1 MGVVSAGEDAFP
13 TSAGL
18 NNLLEQLATKHKQ
31 KYRTERRRLCPSGV
45 ESSEVAKEAA
55 KWRKCNEE
63 EVMWGRLRGSDAN
76 RRIGKLATGV
86 AAAAAAGSV
95 VLRPV
100 KLAWLVMVSLL
111 LFSILVVPVAVVQG
125 DEMKAG
131 QVGPVRKG
139 GVCGSVDVRNSPAH
153 LDRLKDCVVVEG
165 FVHILLIDKYI
176 DSSFENYSFPLLT
189 EITEYLLLFRVNG
202 LKSLR
207 RLFPNLAVIRGDALV
222 GDYAMVIYELM
233 HIEEIG
239 LISLMDITRGG
250 VRIEKNPKLCF
261 ANTIDWK
268 AMTVPGTNNYIK
280 DNQKDNVCPICPAES
295 TAVML
300 PNGSK
305 QKCPA
310 APVRGGN
317 KDHKRTLCWNAN
329 HCQTICPPEC
339 PKACSKTGV
348 CCDAESCLGGCN
360 LPNTSSCS
368 VCRHLSIDPAGKRQC
383 VAKCPPNTFKYH
395 TRCVTR
401 DECYA
406 MKKPISLD
414 SNPDLPDQPFIPHN
428 GSCLMECPLDH
439 ELITE
444 LNKTRWCR
452 KCSGT
457 CPKRCEGSNIDNIQS
472 AQLLKGC
479 EIIDGSLEIQL
490 RSRGG
495 ENIVKE
501 LENFLSSITEIKGYL
516 KVVRSYPLLSLGF
529 LKKLK
534 IIHGKGNKVSN
545 SSLYVVE
552 NQNLQELF
560 DHNVTIG
567 EGKLFFF
574 NNPMLCTDRIKAVKK
589 YNPGIEIENE
599 SQLESNN
606 GDRAACSIT
615 ELETSLKSIGS
626 ETAIIQWAPFT
637 ELSDARMLLG
647 YVIYYI
653 EAPYANVTFFDG
665 RDACN
670 TEGWRLDDI
679 SDFNMDKETTKI
691 LTQLKP
697 YTQYAYYVKTYT
709 LGSEGLGGQS
719 KIKYF
724 TTAPGTPSVV
734 RDVEVSVN
742 KNMLTVKWLPPLKM
756 NGRLKEY
763 EVFIE
768 LNADDNEQ
776 LMLRDYCED
785 DKLRDIVPETPT
797 SAPPPKT
804 SICTAD
810 QCRNYCKAPTS
821 GGSTGTIDVTDKEN
835 QITFEDQLHNYVY
848 IKNPLLRDKSTR
860 RKRSTNLLF
869 PNNTENKKND
879 TTDRRTEKVKDEPYY
894 QYIFNATNETS
905 ITFPLSYFNH
915 YSLYVFKIRAC
926 RHPGDPP
933 APSVRLVD
941 VELACGN
948 EVFENFRTP
957 KKEGADDIPPESI
970 LIEEQS
976 NNTQRQIRVQWK
988 EPSKPNGPIV
998 KFVVKYQRVDLES
1011 VSSTDICIRYSSFNQ
1026 TRGALLTKLEPGNYS
1041 IRVMATTIAGDGA
1054 PSAARYVLIAKDD
1067 SMGTT
1072 LIWLGTLIVIFLC
1085 SVGFVAFYWYK
1096 YRYMSKQ
1103 IRMYPEVNPD
1113 YAGVQYKVDDWE
1125 VERNHIIQ
1133 LEELGQG
1140 SFGMV
1145 YKGILTQLRGEKCN
1159 QPCAIKTVNE
1169 SATAREKD
1177 SFLLEASV
1185 MKQFNTH
1192 HVVRLLGVVSQG
1204 DPTLVIMEL
1213 MANGD
1218 LKSYLR
1224 RHRPDYE
1231 NGEDPSPQPPT
1242 LRQIIQMA
1250 IEIADG
1256 MAYLSAKKFVHRDL
1270 AARNCMVAD
1279 DMTVKIGDFGMT
1291 RDIYETDYYRKGTK
1305 GFLPVRWMAPES
1317 LKDGIFS
1324 SSSDVFSYGV
1334 VLWEMATLASQPYQ
1348 GLTNDQ
1354 VLRYVIDGGVMERP
1368 ENCPDNLYNLMRR
1381 CWQHRPTA
1389 RPTFME
1395 IINELLPDASPHFQD
1410 VAFYNSQ
1417 DALDML
1423 RGQHQTV
1430 IIDEATT
1437 PLRPGDDH
1445 DEEPGEDD
1453 DLVGHGEGHI
1463 GDVGTD
1469 DEFSM
1474 EMTNSHLVRNNG
1486 PMATIRSPHSPLS
1499 DQLGNRLICDS
1510 LAISYHSRDIDDT
1523 IAEEE
1528 EPLEDEDED
1537 VDRDDEDGN
1546 DDEDDKVEFLP
1557 TDDGSAVTARSTLWE
1572 IAGGVGGSLEAR
1584 DSRSASRIREMDSRG
1599 KSRSVSP
1606 RIHGSNSRRHD
1617 YVNSVA
1623 GGGSALVIPPP
1634 PKQQNRKQ
1642 QSFNKQQ
1649 PLIHFDSDPYGKEF
1663 DAISTDR
1670 SRISATGSRTN
1681 GRVDPSKWQQQRPTG
1696 VTKQSV
1702 LPARPRNG
1710 LVTSGGGATAWS
1722 SSMGPPGDV

>member
-1 MGVVSAGEDAFP
+1 MYVCLLNVVHSGECETAEKMGKKVVAISNISGNNSQSEEEFLGRLWDSVATVASSCRRRGSEEVSSAPPSRTLTSRRCIYNYNNNNNSESGNEKLVQPLSGCSKVVRSPEEAFP

-31 KYRTERRRLCPSGV
+31 KYRTERRRRLCPGGV
-45 ESSEVAKEAA
+45 ESSEDG
-55 KWRKCNEE
+55 EE
-63 EVMWGRLRGSDAN
+63 EKENENLSGKGREVKMWGRLGGSADAKWCYSKSS
-76 RRIGKLATGV
+76 RRSKS
-86 AAAAAAGSV
+86 AAEGSV
-95 VLRPV
+95 LQRPA
-100 KLAWLVMVSLL
+100 KLAWLAMISML
-111 LFSILVVPVAVVQG
+111 LFSILVVPVANVQG
-125 DEMKAG
+125 DEIKAG
-131 QVGPVRKG
+131 QVGPPRKG

-165 FVHILLIDKYI
+165 FVHILLIDKYL
-176 DSSFENYSFPLLT
+176 DSSFDNYTFPLLT

-202 LKSLR
+202 LRTLR
-207 RLFPNLAVIRGDALV
+207 RLFPNLSVIRGDVLV
-222 GDYAMVIYELM
+222 GDYAMVVYELM

-261 ANTIDWK
+261 SNSIDWNAITMK
-268 AMTVPGTNNYIK
+268 GSNNYIK
-280 DNQKDNVCPICPAES
+280 DNQKENACAICPTDKCPIATTKS
-295 TAVML
+295 
-300 PNGSK
+300 G
-305 QKCPA
+305 QK
-310 APVRGGN
+310 RG
-317 KDHKRTLCWNAN
+317 LCWNVN
-329 HCQTICPPEC
+329 HCQTICPSN
-339 PKACSKTGV
+339 CSKSCTSSGE
-348 CCDAESCLGGCN
+348 CCDKSCLGECTLHN
-360 LPNTSSCS
+360 KKSVCS
-368 VCRHLSIDPAGKRQC
+368 VCSELSIDPAGHRQC
-383 VAKCPPNTFKYH
+383 VSKCPPNMFRYH

-401 DECYA
+401 EECYA

-414 SNPDLPDQPFIPHN
+414 SNPDLPDEPFIPHN

-501 LENFLSSITEIKGYL
+501 LENFLSSITEIKGHL
-516 KVVRSYPLLSLGF
+516 KIVRSYPLLSLGF

-574 NNPMLCTDRIKAVKK
+574 NNPMLCTDRIKAVKQ

-615 ELETSLKSIGS
+615 ELEVSLKSVGS

-653 EAPYANVTFFDG
+653 EAPTNNVTFFDG

-679 SDFNMDKETTKI
+679 SDFNMDQETPKI

-734 RDVEVSVN
+734 REVEVTVL
-742 KNMLTVKWLPPLKM
+742 KDMLTVKWLPPLKM
-756 NGRLKEY
+756 NGRLSEY

-768 LNADDNEQ
+768 LNADDYEQ
-776 LMLRDYCED
+776 LKLRDYCEE
-785 DKLRDIVPETPT
+785 DKLREPVPETPT

-804 SICTAD
+804 SVCTDD
-810 QCRNYCKAPTS
+810 QCRNYCKAPSSS
-821 GGSTGTIDVTDKEN
+821 GGSTGTIDVSDKEN

-848 IKNPLLRDKSTR
+848 IKNPLLRGEKSTR
-860 RKRSTNLLF
+860 RKRSENSIVF

-879 TTDRRTEKVKDEPYY
+879 TTDRRTERVPNEPYY
-894 QYIFNATNETS
+894 RYIFNTTNETQ
-905 ITFPLSYFNH
+905 ITFPLRYFNH

-926 RHPGDPP
+926 RHAGEPP
-933 APSVRLVD
+933 PNVKMVD
-941 VELACGN
+941 IELACGTD
-948 EVFENFRTP
+948 VIQNFRTP

-970 LIEEQS
+970 LVEEQS

-1011 VSSTDICIRYSSFNQ
+1011 VSSTDICLRYSYFNLSG
-1026 TRGALLTKLEPGNYS
+1026 GALLTKLEPGNYS
-1041 IRVMATTIAGDGA
+1041 IRVMASTIAGDGT
-1054 PSAARYVLIAKDD
+1054 PSAPRYVLLKKDD
-1067 SMGTT
+1067 TDSGMIIGVSI
-1072 LIWLGTLIVIFLC
+1072 LLVVLLVFLGLL
-1085 SVGFVAFYWYK
+1085 AFYCYRN
-1096 YRYMSKQ
+1096 RYMSKQ

-1113 YAGVQYKVDDWE
+1113 YAGVMYKRDDWE
-1125 VERNHIIQ
+1125 VERHHIIQ

-1145 YKGILTQLRGEKCN
+1145 YKGILTNLRGEKVHIS
-1159 QPCAIKTVNE
+1159 CAIKTVNE
-1169 SATAREKD
+1169 NATAREKD
-1177 SFLLEASV
+1177 NFLLEASV
-1185 MKQFNTH
+1185 MKQFHTH

-1218 LKSYLR
+1218 LKSFLR

-1231 NGEDPSPQPPT
+1231 NGSQPSPQPPT
-1242 LRQIIQMA
+1242 LRQILQMA
-1250 IEIADG
+1250 TEIADG

-1270 AARNCMVAD
+1270 AARNCMVSNNLV
-1279 DMTVKIGDFGMT
+1279 VKIGDFGMT

-1317 LKDGIFS
+1317 LKDGVFS
-1324 SSSDVFSYGV
+1324 SSSDIFSYGV
-1334 VLWEMATLASQPYQ
+1334 VIWEMATLASQPYQ

-1354 VLRYVIDGGVMERP
+1354 VLRYVIEGGVMERP
-1368 ENCPDNLYNLMRR
+1368 ENCPDKLYELMRR
-1381 CWQHRPTA
+1381 CWQHRPSA
-1389 RPTFME
+1389 RPTFMD
-1395 IINELLPDASPHFQD
+1395 IITMLLPDTSPVFAEVSFFHSQEAQD
-1410 VAFYNSQ
+1410 LA
-1417 DALDML
+1417 

-1430 IIDEATT
+1430 LMDDVTT
-1437 PLRPGDDH
+1437 PLHPNGDH
-1445 DEEPGEDD
+1445 DEEEDDEED
-1453 DLVGHGEGHI
+1453 DLVGRDDGEAHI

-1486 PMATIRSPHSPLS
+1486 PMATIRSPHSPL
-1499 DQLGNRLICDS
+1499 R
-1510 LAISYHSRDIDDT
+1510 
-1523 IAEEE
+1523 
-1528 EPLEDEDED
+1528 
-1537 VDRDDEDGN
+1537 
-1546 DDEDDKVEFLP
+1546 
-1557 TDDGSAVTARSTLWE
+1557 
-1572 IAGGVGGSLEAR
+1572 
-1584 DSRSASRIREMDSRG
+1584 
-1599 KSRSVSP
+1599 
-1606 RIHGSNSRRHD
+1606 
-1617 YVNSVA
+1617 
-1623 GGGSALVIPPP
+1623 
-1634 PKQQNRKQ
+1634 
-1642 QSFNKQQ
+1642 
-1649 PLIHFDSDPYGKEF
+1649 
-1663 DAISTDR
+1663 
-1670 SRISATGSRTN
+1670 
-1681 GRVDPSKWQQQRPTG
+1681 
-1696 VTKQSV
+1696 
-1702 LPARPRNG
+1702 
-1710 LVTSGGGATAWS
+1710 
-1722 SSMGPPGDV
+1722 